1 MKTPRDLSWRDVVKA
16 LSRFGYVVVRQKG
29 SHIRL
34 TTQVG
39 GEDHLAVPAHD
50 PIRVGTLEAIVSK
63 AAQHFHKSKS
73 EMMEALFG

>member
-1 MKTPRDLSWRDVVKA
+1 MKTPRDLSWRDAVKA

-34 TTQVG
+34 TTQQG

-50 PIRVGTLEAIVSK
+50 PVRVGTLEAIVAK
-63 AAQHFHKSKS
+63 AALHFHKSKS
-73 EMMEALFG
+73 EMMEELFG

>member
-16 LSRFGYVVVRQKG
+16 LGRFGYVIVRQKG

-34 TTQVG
+34 TTQMG

-50 PIRVGTLEAIVSK
+50 PLRVGTLEAIVAK
-63 AAQHFHKSKS
+63 AALHFHKTKNQ
-73 EMMEALFG
+73 MMEELFS